1 MNTKHT
7 TAAQSTRAA
16 AHLGFLETLRDEVQ
30 ARRAK
35 RAADAQVRREL
46 ASYVTQSEKDELYAI
61 LSRANDAD
69 TAYLRRMLDRQRVA

>member
-1 MNTKHT
+1 M
-7 TAAQSTRAA
+7 
-16 AHLGFLETLRDEVQ
+16 
-30 ARRAK
+30 
-35 RAADAQVRREL
+35 RREL